1 MFASIFNT
9 YITDTENE
17 FRKNHIALKRN
28 FYNSEVLAERTAAP
42 TQGVRA
48 GQNSLPRKVTPKGST
63 STQFPRCPLSILPA
77 THKRTADPPVVFLSD
92 SDTPD
97 VARQTPRNKSTP
109 RRAARVSSAPRQS
122 PAAQDVVQTPS
133 NPLYSSLSK
142 TTPSVGF
149 LDPNHQSLQPE
160 TITASEVVFL

>member
-77 THKRTADPPVVFLSD
+77 THKRTADPRWFFCPTPILQTWPGRLLGTSQPLGGQQGSAQPLASHLRHRTWFKRLRIHCTRLCRKPLLQLVF
-92 SDTPD
+92 
-97 VARQTPRNKSTP
+97 
-109 RRAARVSSAPRQS
+109 
-122 PAAQDVVQTPS
+122 
-133 NPLYSSLSK
+133 
-142 TTPSVGF
+142 
-149 LDPNHQSLQPE
+149 
-160 TITASEVVFL
+160 